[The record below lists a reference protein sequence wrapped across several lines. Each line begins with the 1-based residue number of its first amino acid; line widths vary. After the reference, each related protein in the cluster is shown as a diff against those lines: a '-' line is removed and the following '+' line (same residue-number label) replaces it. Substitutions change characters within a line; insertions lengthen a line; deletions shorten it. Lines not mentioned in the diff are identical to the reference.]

1 MRRAGAEPLEHQMRL
16 MITSRIM
23 TRTTLNLD
31 EPVLADLKR
40 LQRKE
45 GKSLGDLASELLAV
59 AIAERKRGKAQPVRL
74 KWISRPM
81 TALVDL
87 NDKEAVFAALD
98 ERDAKRRRRS

>member
-1 MRRAGAEPLEHQMRL
+1 MRL

-40 LQRKE
+40 LQCKE